1 MAFAHG
7 KTKKEK
13 KNRVFEATMTENLTK
28 LMTNTNPQIPNVKET
43 YINQDKE
50 LLKTYVDIVE
60 SNCRGLKTRQILKEA
75 VVGTPSSHTG
85 RRTRLHRPSF
95 LKSCKQE
102 NKGRKHSPLN
112 N

>member
-1 MAFAHG
+1 MHMG
-7 KTKKEK
+7 RQKKKK
-13 KNRVFEATMTENLTK
+13 KNRVFEVTMTENLTK

-75 VVGTPSSHTG
+75 VVGT
-85 RRTRLHRPSF
+85 LHRKKDKVTLAF
-95 LKSCKQE
+95 LSE
-102 NKGRKHSPLN
+102 IM
-112 N
+112 